1 MSGLIIVIGSIILI
15 LIAIS
20 IPIFTILYFGRKI
33 RRYFYLSKLM
43 KVCVYEV
50 LDDREVDQM
59 IQTFRKW
66 RNFINTPTTWNYAR
80 RINEQVMMSHHVS
93 FAKKQALYQ
102 EFYRLGVS
110 GIQGP
115 RSEARPMTEGKGVF
129 IHGEGS

>member
-1 MSGLIIVIGSIILI
+1 MMEPTELIATIVISLVM
-15 LIAIS
+15 IAIPS
-20 IPIFTILYFGRKI
+20 LFAAYIIRTI

-43 KVCVYEV
+43 KICVYEI

-59 IQTFRKW
+59 VRKFRKW
-66 RNFINTPTTWNYAR
+66 RNFLNSPTTWNYAR
-80 RINEQVMMSHHVS
+80 RINEQVMLSNHVS

-115 RSEARPMTEGKGVF
+115 RSESRPMTEGKGVF

>member
-1 MSGLIIVIGSIILI
+1 MFIISTIFIL
-15 LIAIS
+15 LAIS
-20 IPIFTILYFGRKI
+20 FPLFIILYFLRKI
-33 RRYFYLSKLM
+33 RRYLYLSNLM

-50 LDDREVDQM
+50 LNDREVDQM
-59 IQTFRKW
+59 VQKFRKW

>member
-1 MSGLIIVIGSIILI
+1 
-15 LIAIS
+15 
-20 IPIFTILYFGRKI
+20 
-33 RRYFYLSKLM
+33 M
-43 KVCVYEV
+43 KVCVYGV
-50 LDDREVDQM
+50 LDDRQVDQM
-59 IQTFRKW
+59 IRTFRKW